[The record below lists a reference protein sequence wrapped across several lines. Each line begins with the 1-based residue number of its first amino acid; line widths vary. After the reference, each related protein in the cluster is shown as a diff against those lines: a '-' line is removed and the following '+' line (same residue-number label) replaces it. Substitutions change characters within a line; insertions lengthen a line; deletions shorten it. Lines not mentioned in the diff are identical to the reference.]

1 MITPKTPKNAEKFI
15 CEECDFKCSKQSD
28 YNRHLSTRKHQMIIN
43 GNTNDNEKAPKIYM
57 CDCGKQYNFSS
68 GLSRHKQKCNYQQEQ
83 EQEHPPKEENTPKDN
98 DKDKVIDVLL
108 KRNDEMQNLVLLLVK
123 MHENQ
128 ADMTIKMQENQAD
141 MTKNIDSIKNLK
153 QK

>member
-1 MITPKTPKNAEKFI
+1 
-15 CEECDFKCSKQSD
+15 
-28 YNRHLSTRKHQMIIN
+28 
-43 GNTNDNEKAPKIYM
+43 
-57 CDCGKQYNFSS
+57 
-68 GLSRHKQKCNYQQEQ
+68 
-83 EQEHPPKEENTPKDN
+83 
-98 DKDKVIDVLL
+98 VLL
-108 KRNDEMQNLVLLLVK
+108 KHNDKMRNLVLLLVK